1 MDFDLRW
8 LFIAASLG
16 LCAWAGW
23 QFVHRLARARL
34 LGDVPTSRIRSAAQG
49 FVELYGVLEEGPEGP
64 LQAPLTGKPCLWWR
78 YRIEVEEKRSGREKA
93 WRTVDKGASESPF
106 GLRDATDA
114 CLVDPRGAEVRPLTQ
129 QRWEA
134 FREAPI
140 DTLRL
145 MESFGT
151 LVGGERLYRY
161 TEERLHAG
169 EPLYAL
175 GEFRSSGGG
184 RQGLDAERAQGAV
197 IREWKGDSHGLL
209 ARFDSDG
216 NGELDEREWN
226 RVRLAA
232 RLEAEDRHRASS
244 AAPTRHRLGKPGRR
258 IPSFSP
264 ARARTISPCD
274 CAARRRGPRCSAWA
288 ARYWRAG
295 CSAACSDQGRS
306 LLVAWLRR
314 RACLR
319 YWVSSLAGSGLLYR

>member
-145 MESFGT
+145 LESFGT

-184 RQGLDAERAQGAV
+184 RQGLDAERAQGAA
-197 IREWKGDSHGLL
+197 ISTGCW
-209 ARFDSDG
+209 
-216 NGELDEREWN
+216 
-226 RVRLAA
+226 
-232 RLEAEDRHRASS
+232 RASTATATAS
-244 AAPTRHRLGKPGRR
+244 WTSANGTGCAWRHGWRPRIGIGQAAPRRPATGSASRGRR

-264 ARARTISPCD
+264 ARARTISPCN

>member
-106 GLRDATDA
+106 SLRDATDA

-140 DTLRL
+140 DTL
-145 MESFGT
+145 
-151 LVGGERLYRY
+151 
-161 TEERLHAG
+161 
-169 EPLYAL
+169 
-175 GEFRSSGGG
+175 
-184 RQGLDAERAQGAV
+184 
-197 IREWKGDSHGLL
+197 
-209 ARFDSDG
+209 
-216 NGELDEREWN
+216 
-226 RVRLAA
+226 
-232 RLEAEDRHRASS
+232 
-244 AAPTRHRLGKPGRR
+244 
-258 IPSFSP
+258 
-264 ARARTISPCD
+264 
-274 CAARRRGPRCSAWA
+274 
-288 ARYWRAG
+288 
-295 CSAACSDQGRS
+295 
-306 LLVAWLRR
+306 
-314 RACLR
+314 
-319 YWVSSLAGSGLLYR
+319 